1 VFQPGSAAPHALD
14 LHWYLT
20 NRPTLSRALPVDFL
34 WSYCQP
40 LPRFSRCAKA
50 PGPIALLL
58 HGALNQALH
67 EHRGYHGIDG
77 PRLIAGRRLIWSC
90 DYWRIC
96 RNFSSSDW
104 NALSLFA
111 AKHDMG
117 AIVHAALTGAIED
130 IGLVVPPETMANL
143 LPEDGI
149 SPTLD
154 YIKQPQILREL
165 KADWQ
170 AADTL
175 KSWLILLIN
184 HGVQTRAALLKKYPD
199 AIRWPTVA
207 LQLRRYFEAIFLRGR
222 DARDSH
228 SEDRL
233 PGA

>member
-1 VFQPGSAAPHALD
+1 
-14 LHWYLT
+14 
-20 NRPTLSRALPVDFL
+20 
-34 WSYCQP
+34 
-40 LPRFSRCAKA
+40 
-50 PGPIALLL
+50 
-58 HGALNQALH
+58 
-67 EHRGYHGIDG
+67 
-77 PRLIAGRRLIWSC
+77 
-90 DYWRIC
+90 
-96 RNFSSSDW
+96 
-104 NALSLFA
+104 
-111 AKHDMG
+111 
-117 AIVHAALTGAIED
+117 
-130 IGLVVPPETMANL
+130 MANL